1 MLNENIQ
8 ALRKSKG
15 LSQEELALKL
25 NVVRQTVSKWER
37 GLSVP
42 DAEMLVAIGEAL
54 DTPVSTLLGETVPA
68 SEPEGLQA
76 LSEKL
81 EVLNDQFAR
90 ARESK
95 RRVLHALCIAIAA
108 ITALVLIALASI
120 GGSYLE
126 WDFSNPEYAVAGTML
141 HGFEWVFVWIAPV
154 VLLFII
160 VGVGATRRKA

>member
-1 MLNENIQ
+1 M
-8 ALRKSKG
+8 
-15 LSQEELALKL
+15 
-25 NVVRQTVSKWER
+25 
-37 GLSVP
+37 P
-42 DAEMLVAIGEAL
+42 DAEMLVTIGEVL

-90 ARESK
+90 AQESK

-108 ITALVLIALASI
+108 ATTLVLIALASI

-141 HGFEWVFVWIAPV
+141 HGFEWIFASNGTNHTGGVDHGRSCVPQIRPFIAFAINLPWAPPRNGQH
-154 VLLFII
+154 IEQ
-160 VGVGATRRKA
+160 

>member
-1 MLNENIQ
+1 MRNENIRE
-8 ALRKSKG
+8 LRKSKG

-42 DAEMLVAIGEAL
+42 DAEMLVAIGGVLE
-54 DTPVSTLLGETVPA
+54 TPVSTLLVETVPA

-90 ARESK
+90 AQEFK
-95 RRVLHALCIAIAA
+95 RRALHALCIAIAA
-108 ITALVLIALASI
+108 ITALVLIAL
-120 GGSYLE
+120 YLE

-141 HGFEWVFVWIAPV
+141 HGFEWVFVRIAPV
-154 VLLFII
+154 VLLVAI
-160 VGVGATRRKA
+160 VGVGATRMKA

>member
-42 DAEMLVAIGEAL
+42 DAEMLVALGETL
-54 DTPVSTLLGETVPA
+54 DVPVSTLLGETVA
-68 SEPEGLQA
+68 AAEPDGLQA

-95 RRVLHALCIAIAA
+95 RSALHALCIAIGVA
-108 ITALVLIALASI
+108 TALVLLVLGQSEARISNGI
-120 GGSYLE
+120 SRIPSTRWRERCSTGSNGSLCG
-126 WDFSNPEYAVAGTML
+126 SRPSSCS
-141 HGFEWVFVWIAPV
+141 PP
-154 VLLFII
+154 
-160 VGVGATRRKA
+160 

>member
-42 DAEMLVAIGEAL
+42 DAEMLVAIGEVL

-68 SEPEGLQA
+68 SEPEGIQA

-95 RRVLHALCIAIAA
+95 RRALHALCIAIGVV
-108 ITALVLIALASI
+108 TAFVLIALASI

-126 WDFSNPEYAVAGTML
+126 WNFSNPEYEVAGTML
-141 HGFEWVFVWIAPV
+141 HGLEWVFARMAPIILAGSIA
-154 VLLFII
+154 
-160 VGVGATRRKA
+160 GAIASRK

>member
-42 DAEMLVAIGEAL
+42 DAEMLVAIGEVL
-54 DTPVSTLLGETVPA
+54 DTPVSTLPGETVPT
-68 SEPEGLQA
+68 SEPGGLQA

-95 RRVLHALCIAIAA
+95 RRALHALCIAIAA
-108 ITALVLIALASI
+108 ATTLVLIALASI

-126 WDFSNPEYAVAGTML
+126 WDFSNPEYAVAATLL
-141 HGFEWVFVWIAPV
+141 HGFEWIFARMTP
-154 VLLFII
+154 II
-160 VGVGATRRKA
+160 LAGSITGAVASRK